1 MLLNSDRV
9 HSKGA
14 SDDTA
19 QQKNTDYVRDKERR
33 QQAARL
39 KKLVY
44 GSAFSG
50 IPILR
55 QLDVTAPSY
64 WLSSAALVRG
74 VVLFVA
80 RCPSAMERM
89 GRFIVSGP
97 EDVRQCTCV
106 FIRTLQLDCVPTG
119 FVAVK

>member
-1 MLLNSDRV
+1 MYAAQSDIVLSYAIASLGMFTDCVYHV

-64 WLSSAALVRG
+64 WLSSAALVRW
-74 VVLFVA
+74 VVLAYFLT
-80 RCPSAMERM
+80 AM
-89 GRFIVSGP
+89 V
-97 EDVRQCTCV
+97 
-106 FIRTLQLDCVPTG
+106 IR
-119 FVAVK
+119 

>member
-1 MLLNSDRV
+1 VYHV

-14 SDDTA
+14 TDDTA

-64 WLSSAALVRG
+64 WLSSAALVG
-74 VVLFVA
+74 VVVLFV
-80 RCPSAMERM
+80 RCPLPFCNGTDGQIHCER
-89 GRFIVSGP
+89 
-97 EDVRQCTCV
+97 T
-106 FIRTLQLDCVPTG
+106 
-119 FVAVK
+119 